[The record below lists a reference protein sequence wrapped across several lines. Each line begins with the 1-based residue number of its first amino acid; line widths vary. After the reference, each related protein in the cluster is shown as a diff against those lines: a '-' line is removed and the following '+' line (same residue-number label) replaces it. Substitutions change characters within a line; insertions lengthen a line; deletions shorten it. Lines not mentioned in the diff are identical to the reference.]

1 MMNLI
6 VLLSMLFTA
15 SPAAT
20 ATEEEKAVITFEQ
33 NTIKL
38 GEVYPGEKY
47 ERVFKFT
54 NTGTAPLIIKD
65 IEKACGCTVVKFD
78 TEPVMPG
85 ASGEIK
91 VDFIPREDYGFA
103 SKSFVITSNA
113 KNNPEHIY
121 LHGTIVKK
129 EKNK

>member
-1 MMNLI
+1 MVYLAVFLNL
-6 VLLSMLFTA
+6 LFA
-15 SPAAT
+15 PAPAAV
-20 ATEEEKAVITFEQ
+20 AEDKAIITFEQ
-33 NTIKL
+33 HTLKL
-38 GEVYPGEKY
+38 GDVYPGERY

-85 ASGEIK
+85 ESGEIK
-91 VDFIPREDYGFA
+91 VDFKPKEDYGFA
-103 SKSFVITSNA
+103 SKSFVVISNA

-121 LHGTIVKK
+121 LHANIIKK
-129 EKNK
+129 EKK